1 MANHAANKENTPTGD
16 HRDLFLAVELDLNS
30 RLTNPFNCENIE
42 RRFLDRIN
50 CVCDLCSVL
59 QDQLKICFAKLKQA
73 VTNCI
78 DNTGDYLSPEELLVK
93 TLTNECMQI
102 FSTIIQSSC
111 IEQRDYLGRS

>member
-1 MANHAANKENTPTGD
+1 MKTLKED
-16 HRDLFLAVELDLNS
+16 
-30 RLTNPFNCENIE
+30 
-42 RRFLDRIN
+42 
-50 CVCDLCSVL
+50 CVCDLCSIL

-93 TLTNECMQI
+93 TLTNECMRI

-111 IEQRDYLGRS
+111 IE